1 MKKKVDLFN
10 VNKVNPQILNKE
22 HFDKLFSKKHLTIGQ
37 KAADTLTKF
46 AGSWTFILGF
56 FIVFILWIS
65 SNTYL
70 LLKWN
75 TPAFDPYPFILL
87 NLVLSTVA
95 ALQAPIILM
104 SQNRSSEMDRRRAEL
119 DYYINRKA
127 EREIKILQKDI
138 IELKAIVVKQPL
150 KGETDAINTEIKKI
164 EAELKNLKNLAQG
177 VENSNS

>member
-1 MKKKVDLFN
+1 MATNHGSDEKIVDLRRYSKRSFGEKLADN
-10 VNKVNPQILNKE
+10 VALK
-22 HFDKLFSKKHLTIGQ
+22 
-37 KAADTLTKF
+37 
-46 AGSWTFILGF
+46 AGSWGFIASFMAFLF
-56 FIVFILWIS
+56 LWMILNSFIFIFGVW
-65 SNTYL
+65 
-70 LLKWN
+70 
-75 TPAFDPYPFILL
+75 DPYPFILL

-127 EREIKILQKDI
+127 EREIKILQNDI